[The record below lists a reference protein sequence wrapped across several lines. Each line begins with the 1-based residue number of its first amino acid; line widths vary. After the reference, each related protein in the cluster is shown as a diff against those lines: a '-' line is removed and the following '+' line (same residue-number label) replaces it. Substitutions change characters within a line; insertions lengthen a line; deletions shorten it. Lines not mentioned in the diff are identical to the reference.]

1 MTGSLLPLV
10 TLGSDPG
17 YLSSLLFGR
26 QLQVEE
32 LEQRF
37 RPTCGTS
44 SRPWVVSITAG
55 QEECPYLLV
64 ERLALC
70 TVPRFA
76 SPEARVPGQLHLL
89 EAETDAPGSLDAE
102 ALWAFLGRPAR
113 TLREW
118 RARERKAQR
127 GGQVSSEAWKRFLE
141 QAGVRVSFA
150 LEVSGAV
157 DLDGLEAVLTG
168 LPSVRTERV
177 PVIFLLSGARQSRM
191 TEVLARLNDS
201 RAIQWLDLS
210 PLGLTCVSDLA
221 QWRETLSQQ
230 APALAGLSGLEK
242 AFERLSA
249 AYKARPSLPMSDA
262 HSVILE
268 AMHIAP
274 EAA

>member
-32 LEQRF
+32 LERRF
-37 RPTCGTS
+37 RPTRGAS

-55 QEECPYLLV
+55 EEECPYLLA

-70 TVPRFA
+70 AVPRLA

-89 EAETDAPGSLDAE
+89 EAETDVPGSLDAE
-102 ALWAFLGRPAR
+102 ALWAFLSGPAR
-113 TLREW
+113 MLGEW
-118 RARERKAQR
+118 RARERKVER
-127 GGQVSSEAWKRFLE
+127 GGQVSAEAWKRFLE
-141 QAGVRVSFA
+141 QASVRVSFA

-157 DLDGLEAVLTG
+157 DLGGFEAVLTR
-168 LPSVRTERV
+168 LPSVRAERA
-177 PVIFLLSGARQSRM
+177 PVIFLLSGTRQSRM
-191 TEVLARLNDS
+191 AEVLARLNDS

-210 PLGLTCVSDLA
+210 PLGSTCVSDLA
-221 QWRETLSQQ
+221 QWRETLSHQ

-242 AFERLSA
+242 AFEWLSA
-249 AYKARPSLPMSDA
+249 AYKARQSLPMSDV
-262 HSVILE
+262 HPVILE
-268 AMHIAP
+268 AMRIAP